1 MIACLNQWSTLF
13 FINNEKMVV
22 VYWIPNNCCYDE
34 IYTLFLEGNTIRDVI
49 WIIDTGL
56 FYVLS
61 SLIFLTTRALKI
73 TIVGKIHDNNAYITT
88 WMLMIVQITRN
99 NIKLT
104 DV

>member
-1 MIACLNQWSTLF
+1 MYLVPLF
-13 FINNEKMVV
+13 
-22 VYWIPNNCCYDE
+22 
-34 IYTLFLEGNTIRDVI
+34 
-49 WIIDTGL
+49 
-56 FYVLS
+56 
-61 SLIFLTTRALKI
+61 FLTTRALKI